1 MRCLLG
7 PFGCL
12 LDNDNNDDP
21 LYIYLS
27 FKKSIYFRY
36 ALVLWIF
43 LTAGW
48 NKARPI
54 GKRTGEVGGLGCW
67 SAMPKKKARGSTK
80 QRALGTR
87 KRESNPL
94 FDVIRRWKIPRPRS

>member
-1 MRCLLG
+1 MTT
-7 PFGCL
+7 
-12 LDNDNNDDP
+12 LD
-21 LYIYLS
+21 LFES
-27 FKKSIYFRY
+27 FIKYVGFRY
-36 ALVLWIF
+36 ALVLWIV